1 MRMMTW
7 ISQGSVCSHDGLLL
21 GIVHPAPRGCRLS
34 VRMVAA
40 AALGACE
47 AEPVRQARSHR
58 KPHRAHPPRPLL
70 QKVCHNQDVARVYR
84 REWPN
89 PARVPS
95 CVEFGWMRLS
105 STARSVLFGL
115 GCAAVAA
122 AGYILLKRSE
132 CSLFGDA
139 SQFIFLTLFRPRKTV
154 LRNRWQHGTQK
165 QLWRSVSAPS
175 PS

>member
-1 MRMMTW
+1 MVSVMRNEDDDLDLPRICLLSRRASAW
-7 ISQGSVCSHDGLLL
+7 HRAPRPARLPSVC
-21 GIVHPAPRGCRLS
+21 AR
-34 VRMVAA
+34 
-40 AALGACE
+40 GACE

-58 KPHRAHPPRPLL
+58 KPHRAHPPRPPL

-132 CSLFGDA
+132 CSLFGVA